1 MKNLKNDL
9 LNRRSRCPPAL
20 SAQLGVMQKTVV
32 PFLLECATRRKVA
45 GKTL

>member
-9 LNRRSRCPPAL
+9 LNRCSPAARAL